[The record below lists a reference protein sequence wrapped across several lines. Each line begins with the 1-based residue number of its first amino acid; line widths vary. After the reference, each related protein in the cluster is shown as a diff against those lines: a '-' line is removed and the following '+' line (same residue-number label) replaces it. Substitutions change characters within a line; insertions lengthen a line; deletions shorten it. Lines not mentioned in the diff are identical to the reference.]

1 MLNASVSLTDASP
14 TEILNRDLKHYEMG
28 KYKIAV
34 GQTNYVNMADVQLI
48 LPEFKENMEKEQ
60 EDMKLDLLVMAFTH
74 VLAEGSMLLF
84 YGPLSYVMKDLVEV
98 KFDEHSGYDK
108 EIISRKQQ
116 LIPKLSNAIK
126 NL

>member
-1 MLNASVSLTDASP
+1 M
-14 TEILNRDLKHYEMG
+14 I
-28 KYKIAV
+28 
-34 GQTNYVNMADVQLI
+34 
-48 LPEFKENMEKEQ
+48 F
-60 EDMKLDLLVMAFTH
+60 MKLDLLVMAFTH

-98 KFDEHSGYDK
+98 KFDDNSGYDK
-108 EIISRKQQ
+108 DIISRKQQ